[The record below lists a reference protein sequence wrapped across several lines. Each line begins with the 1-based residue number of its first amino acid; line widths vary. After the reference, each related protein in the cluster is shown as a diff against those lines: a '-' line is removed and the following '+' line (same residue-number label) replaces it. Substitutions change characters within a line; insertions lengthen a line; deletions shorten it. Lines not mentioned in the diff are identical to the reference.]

1 MPIKRITPGLTDTT
15 LVTKKQKFYKD
26 IDLAF
31 LPKIGTI
38 DPDGVRRGD
47 VFKKVDVAAV
57 IQSVTTILL
66 TNKNEKPFL
75 PNFGADLRS
84 YLFENIE
91 DYSEA
96 TISKVV
102 RDSIL
107 RFEPRLK
114 VLDVIFTDMGADKQ
128 VPKGAIS
135 LTYWDVGT
143 EGRYAIMITVVG
155 QILNTNEEVSI
166 DVNMNRLR

>member
-1 MPIKRITPGLTDTT
+1 MALKRITPGLTDKT

-26 IDLAF
+26 LDLAF
-31 LPKIGTI
+31 LPKRGTI
-38 DPDGVRRGD
+38 DSDGVRRGD

-57 IQSVTTILL
+57 IQSVSTILL

-75 PNFGADLRS
+75 PDFGADLRT

-91 DYSEA
+91 YYSESV
-96 TISKVV
+96 INSVV
-102 RDSIL
+102 RSAIKEY
-107 RFEPRLK
+107 EPRIR
-114 VLDVIFTDMGADKQ
+114 VTDVIFTDIGADKQ
-128 VPKGAIS
+128 VPKGASS
-135 LTYWDVGT
+135 LTYWNYGY

-155 QILNTNEEVSI
+155 QILNTNEFVSI